1 MKTPTLTLT
10 STLSVSKMSPAHFV
24 SPFIPAPRNT
34 ATQRSFG
41 NKTTSE
47 SSVRQNLLSVLDQD
61 GSTSVTCDLSTTNS
75 ESRTLSVTPAFQFN
89 APKISGPG
97 EKKNSKPT
105 TFGKRPYPKQTASGS
120 AKRNMAPPLGEQ
132 NNSLNIKASTN
143 QPSSIHPGILRQ
155 RPISSSG
162 NYVIQLIES
171 AASYP
176 GAIVGGGAQ
185 WASTTDLY
193 IIGLRVPI
201 ILRHENRPHLLN
213 KIAKN
218 SHGSDN

>member
-1 MKTPTLTLT
+1 
-10 STLSVSKMSPAHFV
+10 MSPAHFV